1 MKVNRYEIY
10 RYMGVR
16 GEADARTKELVEE
29 CLRELETKIRPRS
42 FSMEYPVSV
51 RADDMIDMTCFQ
63 VQSHNLGRNLRG
75 CERVILFA
83 ATIGEGADLLIRR
96 YSHMSV
102 SRALAM
108 QASSAAMIEAYC
120 NELNQEYKENARK
133 RGYYLRPRFS
143 PGYGDFPLEKQRIL
157 CDVLKTEKTV
167 GIKLTGSL
175 LMMPSKSVTAVI
187 GMSRQEEPCV
197 LEGCEACGKKDCAF
211 RR

>member
-16 GEADARTKELVEE
+16 GEADERTRELVED
-29 CLRELETKIRPRS
+29 CLRELEMKISPRS
-42 FSMEYPVSV
+42 FAMEYPVTV
-51 RADDMIDMTCFQ
+51 APDDTIDMTCFR

-75 CERVILFA
+75 CEKVILFA

-96 YSHMSV
+96 YSRVNV

-120 NELNQEYKENARK
+120 NEQNQRYKEDARA
-133 RGYYLRPRFS
+133 RGYFLRPRFS

-187 GMSRQEEPCV
+187 GMSRHEEPCIM
-197 LEGCEACGKKDCAF
+197 EGCEACGKKDCAF

>member
-16 GEADARTKELVEE
+16 GEADERTRELVED
-29 CLRELETKIRPRS
+29 CLRELEMKISPRS
-42 FSMEYPVSV
+42 FAMEYPVTV
-51 RADDMIDMTCFQ
+51 APDDTIDMTCFR
-63 VQSHNLGRNLRG
+63 VQSHNLGRKLRG
-75 CERVILFA
+75 CEKVILFA

-96 YSHMSV
+96 YSRVNV

-120 NELNQEYKENARK
+120 NEQNQRYKEDARA
-133 RGYYLRPRFS
+133 RGYFLRPRFS

-187 GMSRQEEPCV
+187 GMSRHEEPCIM
-197 LEGCEACGKKDCAF
+197 EGCEACGKKDCAF